1 MQDLLDV
8 LREFDGELVL
18 VLDDYHH
25 IRSDSIHTALKFLVD
40 YLPPNVHLF
49 VLTRVELPFKISDWR
64 VKDVCYEIATADMRC
79 SDEEA
84 REFMKLNAPFTVGAK
99 EAEQLNRVTEGWI
112 TGLKLATLSIERT
125 RSSAR
130 LLDRASGLSHL
141 FSAYLMEEVL
151 AHQAEETKEFLLKTS
166 ILSQLSPPL
175 CDRVG
180 PFENSQRILRT
191 IEKENA
197 FISPLDATHRWYR
210 YHQIFQEFLYQRL
223 ESNCGDVIEGLHRRA
238 SEWFREEGMLELAI
252 EHYLRGNMCGLAV
265 SLIDE
270 VSGAKWARGEVETL
284 HAWLKALPVEEIEPY
299 PDLLVLY
306 ADLLFSLGLRE
317 ELARLLDEIDVE
329 RAAKRL
335 SVEQANQLIGR
346 LALVRGNLAQGSG
359 DFVEI
364 ARSVREAEPLL
375 RPDDLVWRS
384 NLLMQKGWLYEARNQ
399 TALME
404 EAYWAAFIQRGNAE
418 VFCDPTALT
427 FLANRLFALGRLR
440 GAIGVCQ
447 AALDSVFCNKL
458 TQNLEGVHHLI
469 LGAALCHQG
478 RLEAA
483 RSELQ
488 RGLERIDPVR
498 DEVWHLDGLFFLIQV
513 AIGLGQI
520 ENARELLQEYDTAFQ
535 QCSKRQVLT
544 SHYRGLRIRIGLLL
558 GDRRGAQ
565 EWSVLF
571 NPESPMPIGYLYHD
585 FNGPFLYTVGF
596 DRLTLVRYLLWAK
609 DYVQITRC
617 LERWL
622 QSFRE
627 GDRLAQLLEAL
638 VYLAIANYHLR
649 RLDAAVNYLLE
660 AFALAEPEAYL
671 QLFRNE
677 TEDVLAYSTGGGPQ
691 HLESAGLGP
700 EQSAVLLHFLE
711 EVFPGEASSRALVV
725 VPAHLLTARETEILG

>member
-1 MQDLLDV
+1 MGLSLLLSKTTVPRVGSKSVVRQRLYNLLDEGMRRKLTVVCAASGYGKTTLVASWLHERKANTVWISLDANDHDFATVFSYLASALEAFAPALRGRYRGLRYPGRAKPSVHALMQDLLDV

-191 IEKENA
+191 LEKENA

-238 SEWFREEGMLELAI
+238 GEWFREEGMLELAI

-306 ADLLFSLGLRE
+306 ADLLFSLGLG
-317 ELARLLDEIDVE
+317 
-329 RAAKRL
+329 K
-335 SVEQANQLIGR
+335 N
-346 LALVRGNLAQGSG
+346 
-359 DFVEI
+359 
-364 ARSVREAEPLL
+364 
-375 RPDDLVWRS
+375 W
-384 NLLMQKGWLYEARNQ
+384 
-399 TALME
+399 
-404 EAYWAAFIQRGNAE
+404 
-418 VFCDPTALT
+418 
-427 FLANRLFALGRLR
+427 
-440 GAIGVCQ
+440 
-447 AALDSVFCNKL
+447 
-458 TQNLEGVHHLI
+458 
-469 LGAALCHQG
+469 
-478 RLEAA
+478 
-483 RSELQ
+483 
-488 RGLERIDPVR
+488 
-498 DEVWHLDGLFFLIQV
+498 
-513 AIGLGQI
+513 
-520 ENARELLQEYDTAFQ
+520 
-535 QCSKRQVLT
+535 
-544 SHYRGLRIRIGLLL
+544 
-558 GDRRGAQ
+558 
-565 EWSVLF
+565 
-571 NPESPMPIGYLYHD
+571 
-585 FNGPFLYTVGF
+585 
-596 DRLTLVRYLLWAK
+596 
-609 DYVQITRC
+609 
-617 LERWL
+617 
-622 QSFRE
+622 
-627 GDRLAQLLEAL
+627 
-638 VYLAIANYHLR
+638 
-649 RLDAAVNYLLE
+649 
-660 AFALAEPEAYL
+660 
-671 QLFRNE
+671 
-677 TEDVLAYSTGGGPQ
+677 
-691 HLESAGLGP
+691 
-700 EQSAVLLHFLE
+700 
-711 EVFPGEASSRALVV
+711 
-725 VPAHLLTARETEILG
+725 PAC